1 MNRDLKKPD
10 MGIME
15 VPESLRI
22 TYLFFLHAEPPRL
35 ISSMILDTT
44 LLIHAGKSP

>member
-1 MNRDLKKPD
+1 
-10 MGIME
+10 ME

-22 TYLFFLHAEPPRL
+22 TYLFFLHAEPTRL

-44 LLIHAGKSP
+44 PRFRAGKSP